1 MFPHH
6 FAEVLELVLEA
17 DPVFWERLVSV
28 SSDLLS
34 LIEALGDAGSLLTV
48 CFAATAW
55 LQSSLVRW
63 N

>member
-6 FAEVLELVLEA
+6 FAEVLEFVLEA
-17 DPVFWERLVSV
+17 EPAFWERLISV